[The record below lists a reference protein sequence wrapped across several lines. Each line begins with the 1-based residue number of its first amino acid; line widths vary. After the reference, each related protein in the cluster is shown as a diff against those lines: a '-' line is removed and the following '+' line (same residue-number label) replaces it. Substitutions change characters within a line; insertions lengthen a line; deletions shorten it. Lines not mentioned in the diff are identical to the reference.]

1 MARGKVVAKAK
12 TRAGVRKR
20 PVKAGRTMPKNIG
33 GFLNAKV
40 VATVKK
46 SKGETQN
53 NG

>member
-1 MARGKVVAKAK
+1 MAKGKVVAKAK
-12 TRAGVRKR
+12 TRAKVKKA
-20 PVKAGRTMPKNIG
+20 PVKASSTMPKNIG

>member
-1 MARGKVVAKAK
+1 MAKGKVVAKAK
-12 TRAGVRKR
+12 TRACVRKR

-33 GFLNAKV
+33 GVANVKI

-46 SKGETQN
+46 IKSQK